1 MPSIAP
7 RFPTVLRVS
16 ARRPRA
22 HAARALST
30 VLLSA
35 CATAAFTACV
45 PANTVPDALPTSA
58 EAVRWPV
65 QTKAHVDLWLH
76 GFGMITTDTTA
87 VPLFRRGYRDSLT
100 VIKNRANA
108 YTTLD
113 ANGAELSRTLA
124 ATPALTN
131 AQFLVFAFPSW
142 EALSSAITLFLSVE
156 GDPQKAPDEVRAA
169 EVAFLAAQF
178 RTPADRTWLRRF
190 HDGLTDEYTAFYK
203 DYWAAA
209 QRSQGAVTT
218 AVTQLWEQQYRNQFQ
233 RFLSNTQQRSGTMLL
248 SLPLGAEGRA
258 SSDREG
264 ASVVAVTMPGRVED
278 AREALLVFAH
288 EIVGT
293 TAGSAVNDHTTPAQ
307 KRNGES
313 AQLVAFAQVRAGA
326 MLLERIAPELIN
338 AYARYY
344 LAQGGHRVASSGT
357 DKERLA
363 ALVAAYPLPTE
374 LVAGMQRQID
384 IALGGI

>member
-1 MPSIAP
+1 M
-7 RFPTVLRVS
+7 V
-16 ARRPRA
+16 
-22 HAARALST
+22 
-30 VLLSA
+30 LSA
-35 CATAAFTACV
+35 CAAALFAACV
-45 PANTVPDALPTSA
+45 PANTVPDALPGPA
-58 EAVRWPV
+58 EGVRWPV
-65 QTKAHVDLWLH
+65 QVQPHVDLWLH

-100 VIKNRANA
+100 VLKNRANA

-113 ANGAELSRTLA
+113 ANRAELSQTLA
-124 ATPALTN
+124 ASPALTN

-142 EALSSAITLFLSVE
+142 ESLSAAITLFLSVE
-156 GDPQKAPDEVRAA
+156 GDPQRAPDQARAA
-169 EVAFLAAQF
+169 EVAYLAAQF

-190 HDGLTDEYTAFYK
+190 HDGLADEYTAFYR
-203 DYWAAA
+203 DYWATTQRA
-209 QRSQGAVTT
+209 QSAVIA

-233 RFLSNTQQRSGTMLL
+233 RFLSNTEQRNGTMLL

-258 SSDREG
+258 AADREG
-264 ASVVAVTMPGRVED
+264 ATVVAVTMPGRVED

-288 EIVGT
+288 EVVGSI
-293 TAGSAVNDHTTPAQ
+293 AGSAVNDNTTPAQ
-307 KRNGES
+307 KRSGEYS
-313 AQLVAFAQVRAGA
+313 RFVALAQVRAGA

-344 LAQGGHRVASSGT
+344 LAQGGHRVAASGT

-374 LVAGMQRQID
+374 LVAGMERQID